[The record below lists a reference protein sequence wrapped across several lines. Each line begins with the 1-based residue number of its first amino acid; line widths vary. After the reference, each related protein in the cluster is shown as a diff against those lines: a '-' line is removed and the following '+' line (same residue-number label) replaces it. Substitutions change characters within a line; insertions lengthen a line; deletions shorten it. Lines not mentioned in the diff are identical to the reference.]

1 MKTNFKNV
9 FNEWEDDLIDISE
22 NTLIEDTIV
31 SGDSVKSRVF
41 SELGINKKKKP
52 FSKTFKL
59 TLIAATLA
67 LAILVGTTVINANG
81 GIERIREFFTG
92 SVSSSDLYDG
102 GNVEVTTLDKNLN
115 VELLAVTGDKNN
127 FYAVIQAEKKDGTT
141 FTDED

>member
-52 FSKTFKL
+52 FSNFLQAKN
-59 TLIAATLA
+59 
-67 LAILVGTTVINANG
+67 GTQPRV
-81 GIERIREFFTG
+81 R
-92 SVSSSDLYDG
+92 V
-102 GNVEVTTLDKNLN
+102 
-115 VELLAVTGDKNN
+115 KNN
-127 FYAVIQAEKKDGTT
+127 
-141 FTDED
+141 